1 MTRSNS
7 EVEITTVNRK
17 LHIQIS
23 CLLSL
28 ILILLLSACGVP
40 ARAPDFSLNTF
51 SGEEFRLSD
60 HNNGESLV
68 INFWYPSCPPCRNE
82 MPHFQTVWEGLNGQ
96 DIRFLGLFVPKGFD
110 TESEAKEFVNELG
123 LTFDFATDKG
133 AEVAQEYGVE
143 YFPNTFFINEDG
155 RIVHQEIRNLDE
167 RDLISIIEKH
177 LIDQP

>member
-7 EVEITTVNRK
+7 EVEITTVDRK
-17 LHIQIS
+17 LHTQFS
-23 CLLSL
+23 CLFSL
-28 ILILLLSACGVP
+28 VLILLVSGCGSP

-51 SGEEFRLSD
+51 SGEEFRLSKL
-60 HNNGESLV
+60 NNGESLV

-82 MPHFQTVWEGLNGQ
+82 MPHFQAVWEGLDGQ
-96 DIRFLGLFVPKGFD
+96 NIRFLGLFVPKGFD
-110 TESEAKEFVNELG
+110 TEREAKEFVDELG

-177 LIDQP
+177 LID

>member
-7 EVEITTVNRK
+7 EVEITTVDRK
-17 LHIQIS
+17 LHTQFS
-23 CLLSL
+23 CLFSL
-28 ILILLLSACGVP
+28 VLILLVSGCGIP

-51 SGEEFRLSD
+51 SGEEFRLSKL
-60 HNNGESLV
+60 NNGERLV

-82 MPHFQTVWEGLNGQ
+82 MPHFQTVWEGLDGQ
-96 DIRFLGLFVPKGFD
+96 NIRFLGLFVPKGFD
-110 TESEAKEFVNELG
+110 TESEAKEFVDELG

-133 AEVAQEYGVE
+133 AEVAEEYGVE

-167 RDLISIIEKH
+167 RDLVSIIEKH
-177 LIDQP
+177 LID

>member
-7 EVEITTVNRK
+7 EVEITTVDRK
-17 LHIQIS
+17 LHTQFS
-23 CLLSL
+23 CLFSL
-28 ILILLLSACGVP
+28 VLILLVSGCGIP

-51 SGEEFRLSD
+51 SGEEFRLSKL
-60 HNNGESLV
+60 NNGESLV

-82 MPHFQTVWEGLNGQ
+82 MPHFQAVWEGLDGQ
-96 DIRFLGLFVPKGFD
+96 NIRFLGLFVPKGFD

-155 RIVHQEIRNLDE
+155 RIVHQEIRHLDE
-167 RDLISIIEKH
+167 RYLISIIEKH

>member
-7 EVEITTVNRK
+7 EVEITTVDRK
-17 LHIQIS
+17 LHTQFS
-23 CLLSL
+23 CLFSL
-28 ILILLLSACGVP
+28 VLILLVSGCGIP

-51 SGEEFRLSD
+51 SGEEFRLSEL
-60 HNNGESLV
+60 NNGESLV
-68 INFWYPSCPPCRNE
+68 INFWYPSCPPCRKE
-82 MPHFQTVWEGLNGQ
+82 MPHFQAVWEGLDGQ
-96 DIRFLGLFVPKGFD
+96 NIRFLGLFVPKGFD
-110 TESEAKEFVNELG
+110 TESEAKEFVDELG

-167 RDLISIIEKH
+167 RDLVSIIEKH
-177 LIDQP
+177 LID

>member
-7 EVEITTVNRK
+7 EVEITTVDRK
-17 LHIQIS
+17 LHTQFS
-23 CLLSL
+23 CLFSL
-28 ILILLLSACGVP
+28 VLILLVSGCGIP

-51 SGEEFRLSD
+51 SGEEFRLSKL
-60 HNNGESLV
+60 NNGESLV

-82 MPHFQTVWEGLNGQ
+82 MPHFQAVWEGLDGQ
-96 DIRFLGLFVPKGFD
+96 NIRFLGLFVPKGFD
-110 TESEAKEFVNELG
+110 TESEAKEFVDELG

-133 AEVAQEYGVE
+133 AEVAEEYGVE

-167 RDLISIIEKH
+167 RDLVSIIEKH
-177 LIDQP
+177 LID

>member
-7 EVEITTVNRK
+7 KVEITTVDRK
-17 LHIQIS
+17 LHTQFS
-23 CLLSL
+23 CLFSL
-28 ILILLLSACGVP
+28 VLILLVSGCGIP

-51 SGEEFRLSD
+51 SGEEFRLSKL
-60 HNNGESLV
+60 NNGESLV

-96 DIRFLGLFVPKGFD
+96 NIRFLGLFVPKGFD
-110 TESEAKEFVNELG
+110 TESEAKEFVDELG

-155 RIVHQEIRNLDE
+155 RIVHQEIRKLDE
-167 RDLISIIEKH
+167 RDLVSIIEKH
-177 LIDQP
+177 LID

>member
-7 EVEITTVNRK
+7 EVEITTVDRK
-17 LHIQIS
+17 LHTQFS
-23 CLLSL
+23 CLFSL
-28 ILILLLSACGVP
+28 VLILLVSGCGIP

-51 SGEEFRLSD
+51 SGEEFRLSKL
-60 HNNGESLV
+60 NNGESLV

-82 MPHFQTVWEGLNGQ
+82 MPHFQAVWEGLDGQ
-96 DIRFLGLFVPKGFD
+96 NIRFLGIFVPKGFD
-110 TESEAKEFVNELG
+110 TESEAKEFVDELG

-133 AEVAQEYGVE
+133 AEIAQEYGVE

-167 RDLISIIEKH
+167 RDLVSIIEKH
-177 LIDQP
+177 LID

>member
-7 EVEITTVNRK
+7 KVEISTVDRM
-17 LHIQIS
+17 LHTQIS
-23 CLLSL
+23 CLVGLV
-28 ILILLLSACGVP
+28 LILLLSACEVHT
-40 ARAPDFSLNTF
+40 RASDFSLTTF

-60 HNNGESLV
+60 LNNGESVV
-68 INFWYPSCPPCRNE
+68 INFWYPSCPPCRDE
-82 MPHFQTVWEGLNGQ
+82 MPHFQTVWEGLSGQ
-96 DIRFLGLFVPKGFD
+96 NIRFLGLFVPKGFD

-133 AEVAQEYGVE
+133 ADIAHEYGVE

-167 RDLISIIEKH
+167 RDLVSLIEKH
-177 LIDQP
+177 LMD

>member
-7 EVEITTVNRK
+7 EIEITTVDCK
-17 LHIQIS
+17 LHTQFS
-23 CLLSL
+23 CLFSL
-28 ILILLLSACGVP
+28 VLILLVSGCGIP

-51 SGEEFRLSD
+51 SGEEFRLSKL
-60 HNNGESLV
+60 NNGESLV

-82 MPHFQTVWEGLNGQ
+82 MPHFQTVWERLNGQ
-96 DIRFLGLFVPKGFD
+96 NIRFLGLFVPKGFD
-110 TESEAKEFVNELG
+110 TESEAKEFVDELG

-133 AEVAQEYGVE
+133 AEVAEEYGVE

-167 RDLISIIEKH
+167 RDLVSIIEKH
-177 LIDQP
+177 LID

>member
-7 EVEITTVNRK
+7 EVEITTVDRK
-17 LHIQIS
+17 LHTQFS
-23 CLLSL
+23 CLFSL
-28 ILILLLSACGVP
+28 VLILLVSGCGSP

-51 SGEEFRLSD
+51 SGEEFRLSKL
-60 HNNGESLV
+60 NNGESLV

-82 MPHFQTVWEGLNGQ
+82 MPHFQAVWEGLDGQ
-96 DIRFLGLFVPKGFD
+96 NIRFLGLFVPKGFD
-110 TESEAKEFVNELG
+110 TESEAKEFVDELG

-177 LIDQP
+177 LID

>member
-7 EVEITTVNRK
+7 EVEITTVDRK
-17 LHIQIS
+17 LHTQFS
-23 CLLSL
+23 CLFSL
-28 ILILLLSACGVP
+28 VLILLVSGCGIP

-51 SGEEFRLSD
+51 SGEEFRLSKL
-60 HNNGESLV
+60 NNGESLV
-68 INFWYPSCPPCRNE
+68 INFWYPSCPPCRKE
-82 MPHFQTVWEGLNGQ
+82 MPHFQAVWEGLDGQ

-110 TESEAKEFVNELG
+110 TESEAKEFVDELG

-133 AEVAQEYGVE
+133 AEVAEEYGVE

-167 RDLISIIEKH
+167 RDLVSIIEKH
-177 LIDQP
+177 LID

>member
-7 EVEITTVNRK
+7 EVEITTVDRK
-17 LHIQIS
+17 LHTQFS
-23 CLLSL
+23 CLFSL
-28 ILILLLSACGVP
+28 VLILLVSGCGIP

-51 SGEEFRLSD
+51 SGEEFRLSKL
-60 HNNGESLV
+60 NNGQSLV

-82 MPHFQTVWEGLNGQ
+82 MPHFQAVWEGLDGQ
-96 DIRFLGLFVPKGFD
+96 NIRFLGLFVPKGFD
-110 TESEAKEFVNELG
+110 TESEAKEFVDELG

-167 RDLISIIEKH
+167 RDLVSIIEKH
-177 LIDQP
+177 LID

>member
-7 EVEITTVNRK
+7 EVEITTVDRK
-17 LHIQIS
+17 LHTQFS
-23 CLLSL
+23 CLFSL
-28 ILILLLSACGVP
+28 VLILLMSGCGVP

-51 SGEEFRLSD
+51 SGEEFRLSKL
-60 HNNGESLV
+60 NNGQSLV

-82 MPHFQTVWEGLNGQ
+82 MPHFQAVWEGLDGQ
-96 DIRFLGLFVPKGFD
+96 NIRFLGLFVPKGFD
-110 TESEAKEFVNELG
+110 TESEAKEFVDELG

-133 AEVAQEYGVE
+133 AEVAEEYGVE

-167 RDLISIIEKH
+167 RDLVSIIEKH
-177 LIDQP
+177 LID

>member
-7 EVEITTVNRK
+7 EVEITTADRK
-17 LHIQIS
+17 LHTQFS
-23 CLLSL
+23 CLFSL
-28 ILILLLSACGVP
+28 VLILLVSGCGIP

-51 SGEEFRLSD
+51 SGEEFRLSKL
-60 HNNGESLV
+60 NNGESLV
-68 INFWYPSCPPCRNE
+68 INFWYPSCPPCRKE
-82 MPHFQTVWEGLNGQ
+82 MPHFQAVWEGLDGQ
-96 DIRFLGLFVPKGFD
+96 NIRFLGLFVPKGFD
-110 TESEAKEFVNELG
+110 TESEAKEFVDELG

-133 AEVAQEYGVE
+133 AEVAEEYGVE

-177 LIDQP
+177 LID

>member
-7 EVEITTVNRK
+7 EVEITTVDRK
-17 LHIQIS
+17 LHTQFS
-23 CLLSL
+23 CLFSL
-28 ILILLLSACGVP
+28 VLILLVSGCGIP

-51 SGEEFRLSD
+51 SGEEFRLSKL
-60 HNNGESLV
+60 NNGESLV

-82 MPHFQTVWEGLNGQ
+82 MPHFQAVWERLNGQ
-96 DIRFLGLFVPKGFD
+96 NIRFLGIFVPKGFD
-110 TESEAKEFVNELG
+110 TESEAKEFVDELG

-133 AEVAQEYGVE
+133 AEVAEEYGVE

-167 RDLISIIEKH
+167 RDLVSIIEKH
-177 LIDQP
+177 LID

>member
-7 EVEITTVNRK
+7 EVEITTVDRK
-17 LHIQIS
+17 LHTQFS
-23 CLLSL
+23 CLFSL
-28 ILILLLSACGVP
+28 VLILLVSGCGIP

-51 SGEEFRLSD
+51 SGEEFRLSKL
-60 HNNGESLV
+60 NNGQSLV

-96 DIRFLGLFVPKGFD
+96 NIRFLGLFVPKGFD
-110 TESEAKEFVNELG
+110 TESEAKEFVDEFG

-143 YFPNTFFINEDG
+143 YFPNTFFINGDG

-167 RDLISIIEKH
+167 RDLMSIIENH
-177 LIDQP
+177 LID

>member
-7 EVEITTVNRK
+7 EVEITTVDRK
-17 LHIQIS
+17 LHTQFS
-23 CLLSL
+23 CLFSL
-28 ILILLLSACGVP
+28 VLILLVSGCGIP

-51 SGEEFRLSD
+51 SGEEFRLSKL
-60 HNNGESLV
+60 NKGQSLV

-82 MPHFQTVWEGLNGQ
+82 MPHFQAVWEGLDGQ
-96 DIRFLGLFVPKGFD
+96 NIRFLGLFVPKGFD
-110 TESEAKEFVNELG
+110 TESEAKEFVDELG

-167 RDLISIIEKH
+167 RDLVSIIEKH
-177 LIDQP
+177 LID

>member
-7 EVEITTVNRK
+7 EVEITTVDRK
-17 LHIQIS
+17 LHTQFS
-23 CLLSL
+23 CLFSL
-28 ILILLLSACGVP
+28 VLILLVSGCGSP

-51 SGEEFRLSD
+51 SGEEFRLSKL
-60 HNNGESLV
+60 NNGQSLV

-82 MPHFQTVWEGLNGQ
+82 MPHFQAVWEGLDGQ
-96 DIRFLGLFVPKGFD
+96 NIRFLGLFVPKGFD
-110 TESEAKEFVNELG
+110 TESEAKEFVDELG

-133 AEVAQEYGVE
+133 AEVAEEYGVE

-167 RDLISIIEKH
+167 RDLVSIIEKH
-177 LIDQP
+177 LID

>member
-7 EVEITTVNRK
+7 EVEITTVDRK
-17 LHIQIS
+17 LHTQFS
-23 CLLSL
+23 CLFSL
-28 ILILLLSACGVP
+28 VLILLVSGCGSP

-51 SGEEFRLSD
+51 SGEEFRLSKL
-60 HNNGESLV
+60 NNGESLV

-82 MPHFQTVWEGLNGQ
+82 MPHFQAVWEGLDGQ
-96 DIRFLGLFVPKGFD
+96 NIRFLGLFVPKGFD
-110 TESEAKEFVNELG
+110 TEREAKEFVDELG

-167 RDLISIIEKH
+167 RDLVSIIEKH
-177 LIDQP
+177 LID

>member
-7 EVEITTVNRK
+7 EVEITTVDRK
-17 LHIQIS
+17 LHTQFS
-23 CLLSL
+23 CLFSL
-28 ILILLLSACGVP
+28 VLILLVSGCGIP

-51 SGEEFRLSD
+51 SGEEFRLSKL
-60 HNNGESLV
+60 NNGEGLV

-82 MPHFQTVWEGLNGQ
+82 MPHFQAVWEGLDGQ
-96 DIRFLGLFVPKGFD
+96 NIRFLGLFVPKGFD
-110 TESEAKEFVNELG
+110 TEIEAKEFVDELG

-177 LIDQP
+177 LID

>member
-7 EVEITTVNRK
+7 EVEITTVDRK
-17 LHIQIS
+17 LHTQFS
-23 CLLSL
+23 CLFSL
-28 ILILLLSACGVP
+28 VLILLVSGCGSP

-51 SGEEFRLSD
+51 SGEEFRLSKL
-60 HNNGESLV
+60 NNGESLV

-82 MPHFQTVWEGLNGQ
+82 MPHFQAVWEGLDGQ
-96 DIRFLGLFVPKGFD
+96 NIRFLGLFVPKGFD
-110 TESEAKEFVNELG
+110 TESEAKEFVDELG

-167 RDLISIIEKH
+167 RDLVSIIEKH
-177 LIDQP
+177 LID

>member
-1 MTRSNS
+1 MTRSYS
-7 EVEITTVNRK
+7 EVEITTVDRK
-17 LHIQIS
+17 LHTQFS
-23 CLLSL
+23 CLFSFV
-28 ILILLLSACGVP
+28 LILLVSGCGVP

-51 SGEEFRLSD
+51 SGEEFRLSKL
-60 HNNGESLV
+60 NKGQSLV

-96 DIRFLGLFVPKGFD
+96 NIRFLGLFVPKGFD
-110 TESEAKEFVNELG
+110 TESEAKEFVDELG

-167 RDLISIIEKH
+167 RDLVSIIEKH
-177 LIDQP
+177 LID